1 MLPVKHSIN
10 LYLPRFQPPQLSRAV
25 LRLMKFCL
33 ITFFGLVAIYAGL
46 LVFHAYSSGHLA
58 ELEQEQEKLSRE
70 LKTLISQFPNTNINK
85 NLQANLERE
94 KKLLVKQ
101 KRVVRF
107 LRQDSISARSSFTP
121 LVEQLSQQNVSGIW
135 LSKIEIFNQGKDIQL
150 SGFAK
155 TPEKVSLYITT
166 LGSKNAYRGRAFKYI
181 NIMQGDNPWNEFFLS
196 TKKQS
201 SDNISTIPS
210 RESGRGL

>member
-10 LYLPRFQPPQLSRAV
+10 LYLPRFQPPQLSRTV

>member
-10 LYLPRFQPPQLSRAV
+10 LYLPRFQPPQLSREV
-25 LRLMKFCL
+25 FRLIKACL
-33 ITFFGLVAIYAGL
+33 ITFFGLVVVYVGL

-58 ELEQEQEKLSRE
+58 ALEKEQQQLSRE
-70 LKTLISQFPNTNINK
+70 LKTLISQFPNTSIDK

-94 KKLLVKQ
+94 KNLLAKQ

-121 LVEQLSQQNVSGIW
+121 LVEQLSQQNVGGIW

-181 NIMQGDNPWNEFFLS
+181 NIMQGDNSWNEFFLS
-196 TKKQS
+196 TQKQN
-201 SDNISTIPS
+201 SDNVS
-210 RESGRGL
+210 RTQSIESGRGL

>member
-1 MLPVKHSIN
+1 
-10 LYLPRFQPPQLSRAV
+10 
-25 LRLMKFCL
+25 
-33 ITFFGLVAIYAGL
+33 VAIYAGL